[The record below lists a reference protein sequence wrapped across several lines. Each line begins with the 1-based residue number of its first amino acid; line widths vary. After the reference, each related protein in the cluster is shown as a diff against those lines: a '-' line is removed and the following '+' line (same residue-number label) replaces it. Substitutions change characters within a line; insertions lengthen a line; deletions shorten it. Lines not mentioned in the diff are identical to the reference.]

1 MVSKVG
7 NGNPGFE
14 LPEQADRE
22 ARRGPLP
29 EWPQGDHAE
38 LGHRELGTWLN
49 TLPPSL
55 QDALHRV
62 FRAEEETRGREVGV
76 MEVLDRALNLNGGGA
91 GTLLGTL
98 GEMSREDAEAALKAL
113 ADLLRH
119 GVVGYEY
126 REVNGQPMKVF
137 IDVAIGSDLHR
148 APLVRGTHF
157 DEMF

>member
-1 MVSKVG
+1 MG
-7 NGNPGFE
+7 
-14 LPEQADRE
+14 QADRE
-22 ARRGPLP
+22 ARHGPLP
-29 EWPQGDHAE
+29 ERPQGDRAE

-49 TLPPSL
+49 ALPPSL

-62 FRAEEETRGREVGV
+62 FRAEEESRRGEVGV
-76 MEVLDRALNLNGGGA
+76 MEALDRVLNLNGGGK
-91 GTLLGTL
+91 LLGTL
-98 GEMSREDAEAALKAL
+98 GEMSREDAEGALKAL

-157 DEMF
+157 DEMV